1 MSDMKLYE
9 LLKKTKPNDVI
20 LEIKRLYKDQEKNE
34 DGYRRVYEELLRMTP
49 GSGEPG
55 FRIELRLETTDD
67 GEPWLITRGIEDGE
81 EISYGLELYPWAELL
96 GTEITPGTLAGFKA
110 ETIVAGCLYEMTFF
124 GFTEDKIRETEE
136 RWSKAIEED
145 LE

>member
-1 MSDMKLYE
+1 MKLYE
-9 LLKKTKPNDVI
+9 ILKQTNPDDVI
-20 LEIKRLYKDQEKNE
+20 TEINRLYEDQEKNE
-34 DGYRRVYEELLRMTP
+34 KGYRKVYQELLGITP
-49 GSGEPG
+49 GPAEDG
-55 FRIELRLETTDD
+55 FRVELLQETSET
-67 GEPWLITRGIEDGE
+67 GEPWLITHGVQDGE

-124 GFTEDKIRETEE
+124 GFTEDKIRKTEE
-136 RWSKAIEED
+136 RWSRAIEED

>member
-1 MSDMKLYE
+1 MKLYE
-9 LLKKTKPNDVI
+9 LLKKTNFDDVLSEI
-20 LEIKRLYKDQEKNE
+20 LRLYKDQEKNRE
-34 DGYRRVYEELLRMTP
+34 GYRKVYEELLGRDP
-49 GSGEPG
+49 GPGEPG
-55 FRIELRLETTDD
+55 FRIELLSETSET
-67 GEPWLITRGIEDGE
+67 GEPWLITHGIEDGE
-81 EISYGLELYPWAELL
+81 EISYGLELYPWADLL
-96 GTEITPGTLAGFKA
+96 GTEVTPETEAGFKA

>member
-1 MSDMKLYE
+1 MKLYE
-9 LLKKTKPNDVI
+9 LLKKTKPDDVI
-20 LEIKRLYKDQEKNE
+20 NDINRLYKDQEKNE
-34 DGYRRVYEELLRMTP
+34 KGYRKVYDHLLEIVPGPGEEN
-49 GSGEPG
+49 
-55 FRIELRLETTDD
+55 FRIELKLEATDD
-67 GEPWLITRGIEDGE
+67 GEPWLITHGIEDGE

>member
-1 MSDMKLYE
+1 MNMKLYE
-9 LLKKTKPNDVI
+9 ILKQTNPDDVI
-20 LEIKRLYKDQEKNE
+20 SEINRWYKKQEKNE
-34 DGYRRVYEELLRMTP
+34 KGYRKVYQELLGMTP
-49 GSGEPG
+49 GPGEDG
-55 FRIELRLETTDD
+55 FRIKLVQEVNDED
-67 GEPWLITRGIEDGE
+67 EPWLITHGLEDGD

-96 GTEITPGTLAGFKA
+96 GTEVSPETLAGFKA

-145 LE
+145 LK

>member
-1 MSDMKLYE
+1 MSNMKLYE
-9 LLKKTKPNDVI
+9 LLKKTKPDEVI

-34 DGYRRVYEELLRMTP
+34 DGYRRVYERLLEMTP

-55 FRIELRLETTDD
+55 FRIELELETTDD
-67 GEPWLITRGIEDGE
+67 GESWLITHGLEDGE

-96 GTEITPGTLAGFKA
+96 GTEVTPETLAGFKA

-124 GFTEDKIRETEE
+124 GFTEDKIRETED

>member
-1 MSDMKLYE
+1 MKLYQI
-9 LLKKTKPNDVI
+9 LKQTGPDDVI
-20 LEIKRLYKDQEKNE
+20 SEINRLYRGQEKNE
-34 DGYRRVYEELLRMTP
+34 AGYRKVYQELLEMTP
-49 GSGEPG
+49 GPGEPG
-55 FRIELRLETTDD
+55 FKIELKLEATDD
-67 GEPWLITRGIEDGE
+67 GETWLTTHGIEIGE

-96 GTEITPGTLAGFKA
+96 GTEVTPETEAGFKA

-136 RWSKAIEED
+136 RWSKAVEEKD

>member
-1 MSDMKLYE
+1 MKLYE
-9 LLKKTKPNDVI
+9 LLKKTKPDDVI
-20 LEIKRLYKDQEKNE
+20 AEIIRLYKDQEKNE
-34 DGYRRVYEELLRMTP
+34 KGYRKVYQELLEMTP
-49 GSGEPG
+49 GPGEPG
-55 FRIELRLETTDD
+55 FRIELVQEVSDE
-67 GEPWLITRGIEDGE
+67 GEPWLITHGIQDGE

-96 GTEITPGTLAGFKA
+96 GTEVSPGTEAGFKA

-136 RWSKAIEED
+136 RWSKGIKEKG